1 MMEWSLG
8 KDSRLIFCCVLHF
21 KNLNLSI
28 RIVGRTIREETPVAF
43 AIYSELERTFC
54 KVSIAWQTLSVKAGQ
69 LTENVR
75 DTEGSAKCN
84 RRVYCYCTA
93 CCESTLGV

>member
-1 MMEWSLG
+1 MAKIADLFFVVYYTS
-8 KDSRLIFCCVLHF
+8 KSKLINTHWVM
-21 KNLNLSI
+21 
-28 RIVGRTIREETPVAF
+28 GTIGEETPVAF

-54 KVSIAWQTLSVKAGQ
+54 KVSIAWQTKSDKAGQ

-84 RRVYCYCTA
+84 RRVYYCRSKGYHIV
-93 CCESTLGV
+93 C

>member
-1 MMEWSLG
+1 MEG
-8 KDSRLIFCCVLHF
+8 
-21 KNLNLSI
+21 
-28 RIVGRTIREETPVAF
+28 TTREETLVAF

-54 KVSIAWQTLSVKAGQ
+54 KVSIAWQTKSDKAGQ

-84 RRVYCYCTA
+84 RRVYCCRSKEYYIV
-93 CCESTLGV
+93 CCESIFLGVENFL

>member
-1 MMEWSLG
+1 MG
-8 KDSRLIFCCVLHF
+8 KDSRLVFCCVLHF

-54 KVSIAWQTLSVKAGQ
+54 KVSIAWQTLSDKAGQ

-84 RRVYCYCTA
+84 RRVYCYRSKEYLIA
-93 CCESTLGV
+93 